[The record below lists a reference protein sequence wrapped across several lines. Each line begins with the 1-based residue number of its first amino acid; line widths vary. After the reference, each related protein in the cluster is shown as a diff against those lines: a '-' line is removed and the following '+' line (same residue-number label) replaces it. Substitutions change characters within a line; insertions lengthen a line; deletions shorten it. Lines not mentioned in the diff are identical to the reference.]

1 MVEEQVDT
9 SHCNRINRSR
19 DTVVACWRREGGV
32 GRTKTI
38 GEGRIR
44 GAQLRCRW
52 KKKKDESERQRERTR
67 FKEETHHLW
76 KNRRRRRRRRR
87 RKGGGGAKKKLL
99 FREGDFLG
107 SVRGP
112 TGRWNPRS
120 RLIAIKAPLG
130 PRLWIFYSQSSSFS
144 LYAGAHTV
152 LHRVHH
158 ASPPPFLFR
167 SVIRRQAKPLSSSSS
182 LSRGYRERSLLLLF
196 SPLLPR
202 PIRNER
208 IWIRTARF
216 RNNGDID
223 GPHGMRANGPT
234 TGGHAFRQ
242 PSPFSPSL
250 PTRPLTDSALKP
262 PSSLEEPLV
271 DFLTDPRIVN
281 VEIEEEIS

>member
-76 KNRRRRRRRRR
+76 KNRRRRRRRR
-87 RKGGGGAKKKLL
+87 KGGGGAKKKLL

-112 TGRWNPRS
+112 TGCWNPRS

-167 SVIRRQAKPLSSSSS
+167 SVIRKQAKPLSSSSS
-182 LSRGYRERSLLLLF
+182 SLSREYRERSLLLLC
-196 SPLLPR
+196 SPLL
-202 PIRNER
+202 
-208 IWIRTARF
+208 
-216 RNNGDID
+216 
-223 GPHGMRANGPT
+223 
-234 TGGHAFRQ
+234 
-242 PSPFSPSL
+242 SPFGQFETSEFEYGRPGSETMGTSTDHTGCEQMVQQ
-250 PTRPLTDSALKP
+250 PEDMRSGNRPLFRP
-262 PSSLEEPLV
+262 PFQLARS
-271 DFLTDPRIVN
+271 RIRP
-281 VEIEEEIS
+281 